1 MRFSTDLQARAKVA
15 PQSDACVVVIDDDPG
30 FRASLA
36 LLLRSVG
43 LRCEQFASVAEFL
56 QSEPSDCATCLVLD
70 VRLPGQSGL
79 EFQRDLAIAA
89 VTLPIIFITGY
100 GDVPMSVQA
109 MKAGA
114 VDFLTKP
121 FRDQDF
127 LDAVNV
133 GLAKD
138 RERRENHAVVSA
150 VRARFDLLTARER
163 AILTQVAAGRPNK
176 QIAADMGITETTV
189 KVHRSNAMRKIKASS
204 LAELCRMVD
213 RLKLSP
219 EPLEPD
225 PSPP

>member
-1 MRFSTDLQARAKVA
+1 
-15 PQSDACVVVIDDDPG
+15 
-30 FRASLA
+30 
-36 LLLRSVG
+36 
-43 LRCEQFASVAEFL
+43 
-56 QSEPSDCATCLVLD
+56 
-70 VRLPGQSGL
+70 
-79 EFQRDLAIAA
+79 

-114 VDFLTKP
+114 IDFLTKP

-127 LDAVNV
+127 LDAVNI

-176 QIAADMGITETTV
+176 QIAAGMGITETTV

-213 RLKLSP
+213 RLKLPP
-219 EPLEPD
+219 EPLELD
-225 PSPP
+225 PSSQ